1 MNPIKVSK
9 KSSVPRYKQIVNS
22 IEQAI
27 HSGAL
32 IKGDKLPSLNNIK
45 NSHSV
50 SRDTVLI
57 AYNDLKS
64 RGVIQSIVGKG
75 YYVLSENID
84 VSLKIFLLF
93 DELNSFKEDL
103 HNSFIGNLGDKI
115 QVDIFFHHFDQ
126 NMFNK
131 LIGDNIGSYNYYVI
145 MPANFKNSNDTIQY
159 LPEDKVYILDQ
170 THPDLNHYPSVF
182 QNFENNIHKS
192 LTEGV
197 DLIKKYT
204 KIVLLFD
211 KIKQPTGIMIGF
223 LNFCKDY
230 KIESEVVSTL
240 ENRTPKIGE
249 IYFVLDDKNLIRI
262 LKKIKNQKLKL
273 GHDVGVISYNDTI
286 LKDVVENGITTISTD
301 FNAMG
306 MRLAEMILKNE
317 KLKEENPS
325 RLTIRKS
332 L

>member
-103 HNSFIGNLGDKI
+103 HNSFIGSLGDKI

-145 MPANFKNSNDTIQY
+145 MPANFENSNDTIQY

-211 KIKQPTGIMIGF
+211 KIKQPTGIMNGF
-223 LNFCKDY
+223 LNFCKDH

-262 LKKIKNQKLKL
+262 IKKIKNQKLKL
-273 GHDVGVISYNDTI
+273 GHNIGIISYNDTI